1 MKPKRR
7 VITTPGGR
15 TSKRTPTV
23 RRIRS
28 AIVPARPKG
37 PSDPSRPSPGSP
49 SVTAPSA
56 GAQPPPS
63 PHAPGVPGVDG
74 DVDLRVDLAPGR
86 GGLDLANP
94 LVGAAGA
101 FGFGVE
107 LADALDIERIGAIVT
122 RGVTLKP
129 RTGNPGR
136 RVVDVPAGLLNSIGL
151 QGPGVD
157 TVIDRFAPAWARW
170 RTPVIVNLAA
180 GSAGDF
186 AELARR
192 LDGVPGVAGLEL
204 DLACQPSRG
213 STRFALDPGA
223 AGAVVTAVRR
233 ATSLPIVAKLSA
245 EATDVRT
252 VARSVVEAGADAIAA
267 INTVA
272 GLALA
277 DDRSGPLLGTG
288 YGGLSG
294 PAIRPI
300 ALRVVYEIAQ
310 VVEVPIVGSGGVTA
324 IDDVLDLLAVGASAV
339 AVGTAALADPMLPVR
354 LADEL
359 ADVCRRQGLPSHR
372 PLVGSALPAR
382 PAPPS
387 ARGVEYRP

>member
-15 TSKRTPTV
+15 SGKRTPTT

-28 AIVPARPKG
+28 AIVPARPKD
-37 PSDPSRPSPGSP
+37 PSGPSRPSAGS
-49 SVTAPSA
+49 SGVAGRAPEEERA
-56 GAQPPPS
+56 RGL
-63 PHAPGVPGVDG
+63 DG
-74 DVDLRVDLAPGR
+74 DVDLQVDLAPGR
-86 GGLDLANP
+86 GGLDLSNP

-107 LADALDIERIGAIVT
+107 LADVLDIDRIGAIAT
-122 RGVTLKP
+122 RGVTLKA
-129 RTGNPGR
+129 RAGNPGR
-136 RVVDVPAGLLNSIGL
+136 RVVDVPAGLLNSVGL

-157 TVIDRFAPAWARW
+157 AVIDRYAPTWARW

-213 STRFALDPGA
+213 GTRFALDPAA

-233 ATSLPIVAKLSA
+233 ATTLPVVAKLSA
-245 EATDVRT
+245 EAVDVRV
-252 VARSVVEAGADAIAA
+252 VARSVAEAGADAIAA

-310 VVEVPIVGSGGVTA
+310 VVDVPIVGSGGVSA

-359 ADVCRRQGLPSHR
+359 ADVCRRQGLSSHR
-372 PLVGSALPAR
+372 PLVGTAQPAR
-382 PAPPS
+382 PVPPS

>member
-15 TSKRTPTV
+15 SGKRTPTV

-28 AIVPARPKG
+28 AIVPAPPKG
-37 PSDPSRPSPGSP
+37 PSGTSRPVPGSP
-49 SVTAPSA
+49 TAA
-56 GAQPPPS
+56 ARTTGTQPPGALEPPVAS
-63 PHAPGVPGVDG
+63 GFDG
-74 DVDLRVDLAPGR
+74 EVDLQVDLAPGR
-86 GGLDLANP
+86 GGLDLSNP

-107 LADALDIERIGAIVT
+107 LVDVLDIERIGAIVT

-129 RTGNPGR
+129 RAGNPGR

-157 TVIDRFAPAWARW
+157 AVIDRYAPTWARW
-170 RTPVIVNLAA
+170 STPVIVNLAA

-213 STRFALDPGA
+213 GTRFALDPAA

-233 ATSLPIVAKLSA
+233 ATSLPVVAKLSA
-245 EATDVRT
+245 EATDVRS

-272 GLALA
+272 GLAVA
-277 DDRSGPLLGTG
+277 GDRSGPLLGTG

-310 VVEVPIVGSGGVTA
+310 VVEVPIVGSGGVTG

-359 ADVCRRQGLPSHR
+359 ADVCRRQGLSSHR